1 MKNYSKER
9 MKYLV
14 EQNPALLA
22 EMQQSGTL
30 GLHLCEL
37 QRTANW
43 EYEQLLFSGM
53 DDQVAEQYVLQEY
66 VYV

>member
-9 MKYLV
+9 LKYLV

-22 EMQQSGTL
+22 EMQQSSTL

-37 QRTANW
+37 QRTASW
-43 EYEQLLFSGM
+43 EYEQLLFGGM
-53 DDQVAEQYVLQEY
+53 EDQDAEQYVLQEY

>member
-9 MKYLV
+9 LKYLL
-14 EQNPALLA
+14 EQHPALLA

-30 GLHLCEL
+30 DSHLCEL
-37 QRTANW
+37 QRTASW

-66 VYV
+66 IYV